1 MREGAEDLEG
11 AGGRGEGAE
20 GVLEGGE
27 RAHGVGGMRWGG
39 HGLSRGCGE
48 ACSLSH
54 EGAVFRDV
62 VISSD
67 VFAIAA
73 SPFSITSGYLLP
85 HTMMPTHDDDQHR

>member
-54 EGAVFRDV
+54 EVCLQGCRHQLRYFCNCSFPVLNILRLSTTA
-62 VISSD
+62 
-67 VFAIAA
+67 
-73 SPFSITSGYLLP
+73 Y
-85 HTMMPTHDDDQHR
+85 DDTYS